1 MHSAEPN
8 NVIFSKTSILYVNLV
23 MPHLTLND
31 KDLKQGVIMTFFVSV
46 IAVAS
51 ISLRR
56 LHARASFNEV
66 FLNHNDRN
74 CSVVVKE
81 SWSVP

>member
-1 MHSAEPN
+1 MA
-8 NVIFSKTSILYVNLV
+8 
-23 MPHLTLND
+23 HLTLND
-31 KDLKQGVIMTFFVSV
+31 KDLKQGVVMTFSASV

-66 FLNHNDRN
+66 FLNHNDRGIIQLSLRN
-74 CSVVVKE
+74 NEVFLNHNDRNYSVVVKE
-81 SWSVP
+81 S

>member
-8 NVIFSKTSILYVNLV
+8 NVIFSILYVNLV

-66 FLNHNDRN
+66 FLIINHNDRN